1 MTTVSISIR
10 GFFPL
15 AGQVLGLVMVLIGLY
30 PYWSFLVKKNWVS
43 GVFWS
48 SFGVLFLFS
57 VALFVFFDIKFCFTN
72 MVKSGWG
79 VENEANNLSI
89 NNVDNFIFYLGVVD
103 SIILSILVIATGG
116 LTKSVYS
123 PIFPVIPAAVLIFT
137 INQSNNV
144 WFVISIILIGIIF
157 SWAFYFC
164 PRILYPSFIT
174 SFIKEK
180 LIDFWNTHN
189 NDNWRHSVGIV
200 SITFLSTFVILLDA
214 LIRILMKK

>member
-1 MTTVSISIR
+1 
-10 GFFPL
+10 
-15 AGQVLGLVMVLIGLY
+15 
-30 PYWSFLVKKNWVS
+30 
-43 GVFWS
+43 
-48 SFGVLFLFS
+48 
-57 VALFVFFDIKFCFTN
+57 

-79 VENEANNLSI
+79 VENEANNLSS

-157 SWAFYFC
+157 SWACYFW
-164 PRILYPSFIT
+164 PRILYFS
-174 SFIKEK
+174 SIKVK
-180 LIDFWNTHN
+180 LVDFWNTHN
-189 NDNWRHSVGIV
+189 NDNWKHSVGIV
-200 SITFLSTFVILLDA
+200 SITFLSTSVILLDA
-214 LIRILMKK
+214 LIRILIKK